1 MLIIRPSELYEL
13 VGGVIR
19 QLESDGLRGID
30 VARTKIQMV
39 RFDSCIGR
47 MTDGLYRIC
56 LRLDGY

>member
-39 RFDSCIGR
+39 RFDSCIGK
-47 MTDGLYRIC
+47 MTDGFC
-56 LRLDGY
+56 QVCPGLDGY